1 MPWHMHPFSTIQIGR
16 KKALNTTLKSA
27 IAIVAVALVA
37 MTASG
42 EAEAKKVRW
51 KMHSAFAKNIAVIG
65 PVAYRIADW
74 VRDISDGEFDIKV
87 FEPGALAGGYAY
99 FDPVSQGAFD
109 AAYGTPG
116 ANQGKN
122 SAYAFLSTWPFGPG
136 ALEFNAWMRYGGGI
150 ELARELYARD
160 NIMYFYCGMIPPET
174 SGWFRN
180 EITSLDQLRGLKM
193 RFFGMGAKVMQKF
206 GVATQQLAAAD
217 IYPALQL
224 GTIDATE
231 FSMPAIDRTL
241 GFYQI
246 AKYNY
251 YPGWH
256 QQSTTNE
263 ILVNVEKWNKL
274 PKQFQKMFEV
284 ACTANIGIQL
294 AEGEALQ
301 PAAMK
306 ANEADGV
313 KNMTWPDSVLDQL
326 RTAWTEVLDEE
337 IAANADVKRLWESYS
352 KFHDEY
358 KVWGERGYLR

>member
-1 MPWHMHPFSTIQIGR
+1 MKLDFL
-16 KKALNTTLKSA
+16 KKVSGIALA
-27 IAIVAVALVA
+27 AVAVMSFSAV
-37 MTASG
+37 

-51 KMHSAFAKNIAVIG
+51 KMHSAFGKNVAVIG
-65 PVAYRIADW
+65 PVGYRIADM
-74 VRDISDGEFDIKV
+74 VREMSGGDFDIKV

-99 FDPVSQGAFD
+99 YDPISQGAFE

-122 SAYAFLSTWPFGPG
+122 SAYAFASTWPFGPG
-136 ALEFNAWMRYGGGI
+136 ALEFNAWIKQGGGEQI
-150 ELARELYARD
+150 ISDLYAKD
-160 NIMYFYCGMIPPET
+160 GIKYFYCGMIPPET
-174 SGWFRN
+174 SGWFR
-180 EITSLDQLRGLKM
+180 EPIESLEQLKGLKM

-206 GVATQQLAAAD
+206 GVATQQLAGGD
-217 IYPALQL
+217 IYPALEL

-251 YPGWH
+251 FPGWH

-263 ILVNVEKWNKL
+263 ILVNMDAWNKL
-274 PKQFQKMFEV
+274 EAPHQAMFQT
-284 ACTANIGIQL
+284 ACDANFMHEL

-301 PAAMK
+301 AAAML

-313 KNMTWPDSVLDQL
+313 TNVTWPDEVIDQL
-326 RTAWTEVLDEE
+326 RAKWDEVLAEE
-337 IAANADVKRLWESYS
+337 LAANPDVKTMWDSYS
-352 KFHDEY
+352 KFHEDY
-358 KVWGERGYLR
+358 QVWGTRGYLKQ